1 MDRRK
6 ALAVSVAVAMVVAT
20 AAALAANFGLLG
32 LVDRAG
38 PVGQLSPVA
47 TVGSAVVPE
56 QGGPEGA
63 EDTGTVGGDPAPA
76 VEAGHDAR
84 DDSKQADQPDDQREQ
99 EHERD
104 D

>member
-32 LVDRAG
+32 LVDRAS

-56 QGGPEGA
+56 QG
-63 EDTGTVGGDPAPA
+63 TGTVGGDPAPA

-99 EHERD
+99 DHERD

>member
-1 MDRRK
+1 
-6 ALAVSVAVAMVVAT
+6 
-20 AAALAANFGLLG
+20 
-32 LVDRAG
+32 
-38 PVGQLSPVA
+38 
-47 TVGSAVVPE
+47 VVPE

-63 EDTGTVGGDPAPA
+63 EGTGTVGGDPAPA

-99 EHERD
+99 DHERD

>member
-32 LVDRAG
+32 LVDRAEA
-38 PVGQLSPVA
+38 VGQLSPVA
-47 TVGSAVVPE
+47 TVGSAAVPG

-63 EDTGTVGGDPAPA
+63 EDTDAVEGDPAPG
-76 VEAGHDAR
+76 VEADQGAR
-84 DDSKQADQPDDQREQ
+84 DDGGKAHEPDEREL